1 MYNESTEKL
10 NVIGPKL
17 REIRIKRNMSQCV
30 LAQKVTE
37 KGMSRSTATICKIE
51 RQQRS
56 VFDYEIQLFA
66 EVLNVPI
73 EEFYKKLML

>member
-1 MYNESTEKL
+1 MYNENTDKS

-17 REIRIKRNMSQCV
+17 REIRIRRNLSQSDLSDLV
-30 LAQKVTE
+30 KE

-56 VFDYEIQLFA
+56 VYDYEVQVFA
-66 EVLNVPI
+66 EVLRVSI
-73 EEFYKKLML
+73 DELYQKTI

>member
-1 MYNESTEKL
+1 
-10 NVIGPKL
+10 
-17 REIRIKRNMSQCV
+17 MSQCV